1 MRTILIQPP
10 ASMSPK
16 AIRLVDCAVKE
27 LVELIHIDLPDDQ
40 AECLL
45 ERGVVP
51 GCSLCAVR
59 RSPGGDPIVQIDG
72 LLLAMRREMAGCLYV
87 RRLTVEAA

>member
-1 MRTILIQPP
+1 
-10 ASMSPK
+10 MSPSLV
-16 AIRLVDCAVKE
+16 RLVDCAMKE
-27 LVELIHIDLPDDQ
+27 IVELIHIDLPEEQ

-72 LLLAMRREMAGCLYV
+72 MVLAMRREMAGCLFV
-87 RRLTVEAA
+87 RRPTVEAA